1 MIVLDSSFLV
11 ALFDESDS
19 LNKKAIKDMQEYE
32 SRGEHF
38 AISESIL
45 GETAT
50 VILYHAGLKQASAF
64 LDFANENFSVLW
76 TDGKEELSGIISIF
90 RSQKRQL
97 SYADSSVVYFC
108 RRAGGKPA
116 AYDKNILKELEPG
129 KE

>member
-19 LNKKAIKDMQEYE
+19 LHKKAVEDMREYE
-32 SRGEHF
+32 KKGEQF

-64 LDFANENFSVLW
+64 LDYANENFSVFW

-90 RSQKRQL
+90 KAQRRQL
-97 SYADSSVVYFC
+97 SYADASVIYFC
-108 RRAGGKPA
+108 RRVGGKPA
-116 AYDKNILKELEPG
+116 AYDKNILKELE
-129 KE
+129 K

>member
-19 LNKKAIKDMQEYE
+19 LHKKAVEEMKEYE
-32 SRGEHF
+32 NGGEHF

-64 LDFANENFSVLW
+64 LDYANENFSIFW
-76 TDGKEELSGIISIF
+76 TDGKEEILGITSIF
-90 RSQKRQL
+90 RNQKRQI
-97 SYADSSVVYFC
+97 SYADATVIYIC
-108 RRAGGKPA
+108 RRVGGRPA
-116 AYDKNILKELEPG
+116 AYDKNILKELER
-129 KE
+129 

>member
-19 LNKKAIKDMQEYE
+19 FHKKAIKDMQEYE
-32 SRGEHF
+32 KKGEQF

-50 VILYHAGLKQASAF
+50 VILYHSGLKQASAF
-64 LDFANENFSVLW
+64 LDFANENFSILW
-76 TDGKEELSGIISIF
+76 TDGKEELSGISVVF
-90 RSQKRQL
+90 KNQKRQL

-108 RRAGGKPA
+108 RRAGGNPA
-116 AYDKNILKELEPG
+116 TYDKNILRELEPR
-129 KE
+129 KV